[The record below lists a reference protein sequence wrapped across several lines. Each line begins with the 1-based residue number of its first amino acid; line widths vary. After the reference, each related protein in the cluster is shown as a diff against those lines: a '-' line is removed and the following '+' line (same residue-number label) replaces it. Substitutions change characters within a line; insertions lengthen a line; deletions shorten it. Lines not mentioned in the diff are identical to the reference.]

1 MTMIRAQWYNYRMS
15 KGDSEVVASIVAGDP
30 SGLAAAYDQYAAALY
45 AYCCTLL
52 HEPADAAD
60 AVQDTFV
67 IASSR
72 LAGLR
77 DPERLRPWLYAV
89 ARNECLRRLRYR
101 RAMAPLDEMADGPD
115 LADETADVSGEAERA
130 DLRALMRTAIGGLN
144 AAEREIIG
152 LQLAQG
158 LDIGEVAAVLG
169 VSRNHAHSL
178 LSRARTQLEAS
189 LEVILVGRTGRSEC
203 AELDAILRD
212 WDGNLTT
219 TLRKR
224 VHRHIGDCDVCT
236 TRRGLVL
243 SPAAF
248 GVAGPVLLAALAGRH
263 NVTMAGQV
271 TSAVKDQMLATAAGR
286 DPAALARRAAITG
299 KAARLGPHGFPRPL
313 SPSPRGPLDPRR
325 LLSSHRV
332 QLASAAAGAT
342 AAAVTVAVLLAAS
355 GGPGTGLFKGGGPGS
370 GGPPGGASAPVSTA
384 GPSGSEPTGK
394 SGGPGGPPATASP
407 GPFGT
412 TPGSHAS
419 QDQAGSAA
427 PAGPAASAS
436 GPATGSSS
444 GQPTAGQP
452 TAGQPST
459 AAPSTSQSSSPPA
472 ATSAPATGTISVS
485 PATIVLSPLLGGSF
499 TITAQGGPVSW
510 SASVPPTLL
519 TSVTLSQ
526 SSGTVSPGSPVT
538 VTVTTSLASLAAR
551 ITVYPGG
558 EQVTVLL
565 DLL

>member
-1 MTMIRAQWYNYRMS
+1 MTMSRAQWYNYRMS

-30 SGLAAAYDQYAAALY
+30 SGLAAAYDRYAAALY

-52 HEPADAAD
+52 REPADAAD

-72 LAGLR
+72 LAALR

-115 LADETADVSGEAERA
+115 VADETADVSGEAERA

-144 AAEREIIG
+144 AAEREVIG

-189 LEVILVGRTGRSEC
+189 LGVILVGRTGRGEC

-219 TLRKR
+219 ALRKR

-248 GVAGPVLLAALAGRH
+248 GVAGPVLLAALAGMH
-263 NVTMAGQV
+263 NVRMAGQV

-299 KAARLGPHGFPRPL
+299 KAAPLGPHGFPRPL
-313 SPSPRGPLDPRR
+313 SPPSRGPLDPHR

-332 QLASAAAGAT
+332 QLAGAAAGAT
-342 AAAVTVAVLLAAS
+342 AAVVTVAVLLAAS
-355 GGPGTGLFKGGGPGS
+355 GGPGTGFLNGGGPGGGGLPGVA
-370 GGPPGGASAPVSTA
+370 GGPVSAA
-384 GPSGSEPTGK
+384 GPSGSEPTAR
-394 SGGPGGPPATASP
+394 SGGPGGPPGTASP
-407 GPFGT
+407 GPFG
-412 TPGSHAS
+412 GSHAS
-419 QDQAGSAA
+419 QAQAGSPA
-427 PAGPAASAS
+427 PGGPAASASAS
-436 GPATGSSS
+436 GPATGPSS
-444 GQPTAGQP
+444 GQP

-459 AAPSTSQSSSPPA
+459 AAPSSSQSSSPPA
-472 ATSAPATGTISVS
+472 ATSSPATGTITVS
-485 PATIVLSPLLGGSF
+485 PAAIVLSPLLGGSF

-519 TSVTLSQ
+519 SSVTLSQ

-538 VTVTTSLASLAAR
+538 VTVTTSLVSLDAH

-558 EQVTVLL
+558 GQVTVLL

>member
-1 MTMIRAQWYNYRMS
+1 MS
-15 KGDSEVVASIVAGDP
+15 KRDSEVVASIVAGDP
-30 SGLAAAYDQYAAALY
+30 NGLAAAYDQYAAALY

-77 DPERLRPWLYAV
+77 DPERLRPWLYTV

-130 DLRALMRTAIGGLN
+130 DLRALLRTAIGGLN
-144 AAEREIIG
+144 AAEREVIG

-189 LEVILVGRTGRSEC
+189 LGVILVGRTGRSEC
-203 AELDAILRD
+203 ADLDGILRD
-212 WDGNLTT
+212 WDGNLTAA
-219 TLRKR
+219 LRKR
-224 VHRHIGDCDVCT
+224 VHRHIGECHVCT
-236 TRRGLVL
+236 QRRGLVL

-248 GVAGPVLLAALAGRH
+248 GVAGPVLLAALAGRQ
-263 NVTMAGQV
+263 NVRMAGHV

-299 KAARLGPHGFPRPL
+299 KAAPLGPHGFPRPQSL
-313 SPSPRGPLDPRR
+313 PPRGPLDPRR
-325 LLSSHRV
+325 LLGSHRA
-332 QLASAAAGAT
+332 QLAAAGTAAT
-342 AAAVTVAVLLAAS
+342 AAVITVAVFLAAS
-355 GGPGTGLFKGGGPGS
+355 GGPGTGLPQGGGPG
-370 GGPPGGASAPVSTA
+370 GGGLPGGAGGPVSTA
-384 GPSGSEPTGK
+384 GPSGAKPTGR
-394 SGGPGGPPATASP
+394 SSGPGAPTGTASP
-407 GPFGT
+407 GPLGT
-412 TPGSHAS
+412 GPGSHTT
-419 QDQAGSAA
+419 QGLDGSPA
-427 PAGPAASAS
+427 PTGPEASAS
-436 GPATGSSS
+436 ASRPAPGPSSA
-444 GQPTAGQP
+444 QPTA
-452 TAGQPST
+452 AQPST
-459 AAPSTSQSSSPPA
+459 AAPSTAAPSSSQSSSPPA
-472 ATSAPATGTISVS
+472 ATSSPATGTITVS

-519 TSVTLSQ
+519 SSVTLSQ

-538 VTVTTSLASLAAR
+538 VTVTTSLASLDAR

>member
-1 MTMIRAQWYNYRMS
+1 VQWYNYRMS
-15 KGDSEVVASIVAGDP
+15 KRDSEVVASIVAGDP
-30 SGLAAAYDQYAAALY
+30 NGLAAAYDQYAAALY

-77 DPERLRPWLYAV
+77 DPERLRPWLYTV

-101 RAMAPLDEMADGPD
+101 RAMAPLDEMADGAD
-115 LADETADVSGEAERA
+115 LADETDVSGEAERA
-130 DLRALMRTAIGGLN
+130 DLRALLRTAIGGLN
-144 AAEREIIG
+144 AAEREVIG

-189 LEVILVGRTGRSEC
+189 LGVILVGRTGRSEC
-203 AELDAILRD
+203 AELDGILRD
-212 WDGNLTT
+212 WDGNLTAA
-219 TLRKR
+219 LRKR
-224 VHRHIGDCDVCT
+224 VHRHIGECHVCT
-236 TRRGLVL
+236 QRRGLVL
-243 SPAAF
+243 TPAAF
-248 GVAGPVLLAALAGRH
+248 GVAGPVLLAALAGRQ
-263 NVTMAGQV
+263 NVRMAGQV
-271 TSAVKDQMLATAAGR
+271 TSAIKDQMLATAAGR

-299 KAARLGPHGFPRPL
+299 KAAPLGAHGFPRRL
-313 SPSPRGPLDPRR
+313 SPPPRGPLDPRR
-325 LLSSHRV
+325 LLGSHRA
-332 QLASAAAGAT
+332 QMAATAT
-342 AAAVTVAVLLAAS
+342 AATAAVVTVAVFLAVS
-355 GGPGTGLFKGGGPGS
+355 GGPGTGFLKGGGLPG
-370 GGPPGGASAPVSTA
+370 GGLPGGAGGPVSTA
-384 GPSGSEPTGK
+384 GPSGAEPTVRS
-394 SGGPGGPPATASP
+394 SGAGAPTGTASP
-407 GPFGT
+407 GPLGT
-412 TPGSHAS
+412 GPGGHTAQGLPGSP
-419 QDQAGSAA
+419 A
-427 PAGPAASAS
+427 PTGPGASAS
-436 GPATGSSS
+436 VPAPGPSSA
-444 GQPTAGQP
+444 QPTTAQP
-452 TAGQPST
+452 TTAQPST
-459 AAPSTSQSSSPPA
+459 AAPSSSQSSSPPA
-472 ATSAPATGTISVS
+472 ATSSPATGTITVS

-519 TSVTLSQ
+519 SSVTLSQ

-538 VTVTTSLASLAAR
+538 VTVTTSLVSLDAR